1 MWHLGTRRMR
11 ALRDKKEKIKVE
23 SFVLKTFLDQLN
35 PGQLLLIAAVALI
48 FIVVLRVNAYITLVK
63 ELNKQQHKVI
73 QTISALP
80 CINKENAT
88 WLQDS
93 TKNGGA
99 PPSKIEVKK

>member
-1 MWHLGTRRMR
+1 LGTLRVRTLR
-11 ALRDKKEKIKVE
+11 AEKEKIKVE
-23 SFVLKTFLDQLN
+23 SFVLKTFLDQLTQ
-35 PGQLLLIAAVALI
+35 GQLILIAAVALI

-99 PPSKIEVKK
+99 PPSKVELKK

>member
-1 MWHLGTRRMR
+1 MR
-11 ALRDKKEKIKVE
+11 TLRAEKEKIKVE
-23 SFVLKTFLDQLN
+23 SFVLKTFLDQLTQ
-35 PGQLLLIAAVALI
+35 GQLILIAAVALI

-99 PPSKIEVKK
+99 PPSKVELKK

>member
-1 MWHLGTRRMR
+1 MGTLRVR
-11 ALRDKKEKIKVE
+11 ALRAEKEKIKVE
-23 SFVLKTFLDQLN
+23 SFVLETFLDQLE

-48 FIVVLRVNAYITLVK
+48 FIVVLRVNAYITQVK
-63 ELNKQQHKVI
+63 KLEKQQHKVI

-93 TKNGGA
+93 ARNGGA
-99 PPSKIEVKK
+99 PPSKVELKK

>member
-1 MWHLGTRRMR
+1 
-11 ALRDKKEKIKVE
+11 VE
-23 SFVLKTFLDQLN
+23 SFVLKTFLDQLE

-48 FIVVLRVNAYITLVK
+48 FIVVLRVNSYITQVK
-63 ELNKQQHKVI
+63 KLDKQQHKVI

-93 TKNGGA
+93 ARNGGA
-99 PPSKIEVKK
+99 PPSKVELKK

>member
-1 MWHLGTRRMR
+1 MGTLRVRTLR
-11 ALRDKKEKIKVE
+11 AEKEKIRVE
-23 SFVLKTFLDQLN
+23 SFVLETFLDQLE

-48 FIVVLRVNAYITLVK
+48 FIVVLRVNAYITQVK
-63 ELNKQQHKVI
+63 KLDKQQHKVI

-93 TKNGGA
+93 ARNGGA
-99 PPSKIEVKK
+99 PPSKVELKK

>member
-1 MWHLGTRRMR
+1 M
-11 ALRDKKEKIKVE
+11 E
-23 SFVLKTFLDQLN
+23 SFVLETFLEQLT

-48 FIVVLRVNAYITLVK
+48 FIVVLRVNSYITQVK
-63 ELNKQQHKVI
+63 KLDKQQHKVI

-93 TKNGGA
+93 TRNGGA
-99 PPSKIEVKK
+99 PPEHIDRKACR

>member
-1 MWHLGTRRMR
+1 MR
-11 ALRDKKEKIKVE
+11 DLRAEKEEIKVE
-23 SFVLKTFLDQLN
+23 GFVLKTFLDQLN

-48 FIVVLRVNAYITLVK
+48 FIVVLRVNSYITQVK
-63 ELNKQQHKVI
+63 KLDKQQHKVI

>member
-1 MWHLGTRRMR
+1 VRFTKLKG
-11 ALRDKKEKIKVE
+11 KNKVE
-23 SFVLKTFLDQLN
+23 SFVLKTFLDQLT

-48 FIVVLRVNAYITLVK
+48 FIVVLRVNSYITQVKKLV
-63 ELNKQQHKVI
+63 KQQHKAI

-88 WLQDS
+88 WLQDD

-99 PPSKIEVKK
+99 PPSKIEVKR

>member
-1 MWHLGTRRMR
+1 M
-11 ALRDKKEKIKVE
+11 E
-23 SFVLKTFLDQLN
+23 SFVLETFLDQLT

-63 ELNKQQHKVI
+63 KLDKQQHKTI
-73 QTISALP
+73 QTICALP

-88 WLQDS
+88 WLQDC

-99 PPSKIEVKK
+99 PPSKIEVKR

>member
-1 MWHLGTRRMR
+1 MEG
-11 ALRDKKEKIKVE
+11 
-23 SFVLKTFLDQLN
+23 FVLKTFLDQLTQ
-35 PGQLLLIAAVALI
+35 GQLILIAAVVLI

-88 WLQDS
+88 WLQDC

>member
-1 MWHLGTRRMR
+1 MGTLRVR
-11 ALRDKKEKIKVE
+11 ALRAEKEKIKVE
-23 SFVLKTFLDQLN
+23 SFVLKTFLDQLE

-48 FIVVLRVNAYITLVK
+48 FIVVLRVNSYITQVK
-63 ELNKQQHKVI
+63 KLEKQQHKVI

-93 TKNGGA
+93 TRNGGA
-99 PPSKIEVKK
+99 PPSKVELKK

>member
-1 MWHLGTRRMR
+1 MR
-11 ALRDKKEKIKVE
+11 ALRAEKEKIKVE
-23 SFVLKTFLDQLN
+23 SFVLKTFLDQLE

-48 FIVVLRVNAYITLVK
+48 FIVVLRVNSYITQVK
-63 ELNKQQHKVI
+63 KLDKQQHKVI

-93 TKNGGA
+93 ARNGGA
-99 PPSKIEVKK
+99 PPSKVELKK

>member
-1 MWHLGTRRMR
+1 LGTLRMR
-11 ALRDKKEKIKVE
+11 ALRAKKEKIKVE
-23 SFVLKTFLDQLN
+23 GFVLKTFLDQLD
-35 PGQLLLIAAVALI
+35 PGQLPLIAAVALI
-48 FIVVLRVNAYITLVK
+48 FIVVLRVNSYITQVK
-63 ELNKQQHKVI
+63 KLEKQQHKVI

-93 TKNGGA
+93 ARNGGA

>member
-1 MWHLGTRRMR
+1 MR
-11 ALRDKKEKIKVE
+11 ALRAEKEKIKVE
-23 SFVLKTFLDQLN
+23 SFVLETFLDQLE

-48 FIVVLRVNAYITLVK
+48 FIVVLRVNSYITQVK
-63 ELNKQQHKVI
+63 KLDKQQHKVI

-93 TKNGGA
+93 ARNGGA
-99 PPSKIEVKK
+99 PPSKVELKK